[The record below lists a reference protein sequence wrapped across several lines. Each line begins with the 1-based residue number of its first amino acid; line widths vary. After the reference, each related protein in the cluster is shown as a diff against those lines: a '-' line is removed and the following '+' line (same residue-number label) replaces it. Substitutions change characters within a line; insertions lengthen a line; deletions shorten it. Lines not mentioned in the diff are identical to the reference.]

1 MKPLLLIGLLLL
13 ASLTQGAADGAAPP
27 DPTLFTYRQQMGSH
41 LPLQSVLQDADGSP
55 VRLGDLAHDMPMIL
69 VLGYFHCPNLC
80 GIVRADLFR
89 ALGATG
95 LRAGRD
101 YVLAVLSIDPT
112 ETSSDATTAKAQD
125 VGTYELPG
133 ADESWHY
140 LTASADNI
148 QSVADAVGFR
158 DQLDQETK
166 LFIHPAGIVFVTPG
180 GTVSSYLLGVGYRP
194 VDIRSSLERANAGD
208 IAAAASPVLLLCFH
222 FDATTGR
229 YTLDIIK
236 LLRLAGILTVVVIAG
251 TLFLL
256 FRQEGSRA

>member
-1 MKPLLLIGLLLL
+1 MKRLVLALLVA
-13 ASLTQGAADGAAPP
+13 ASLTQGAAFAAAPP
-27 DPTLFTYRQQMGSH
+27 DPALFAYRQRTGSH
-41 LPLQSVLQDADGSP
+41 LPLNSVLRDADGGL
-55 VRLGDLAHDMPMIL
+55 VRLGDLSHGVPMIL
-69 VLGYFHCPNLC
+69 MLAYFHCPNLC
-80 GIVRADLFR
+80 GIVRADLLH

-125 VGTYELPG
+125 VWTYELPG

-140 LTASADNI
+140 LTGSADSI
-148 QSVADAVGFR
+148 QAVADSIGFR
-158 DQLDQETK
+158 DRLDQETK
-166 LFIHPAGIVFVTPG
+166 LFIHPAGIVFVTPA
-180 GTVSSYLLGVGYRP
+180 GTVSSYLLGVGYTP
-194 VDIRSSLERANAGD
+194 VDIRSALERADAGD

-222 FDATTGR
+222 FDSTTGR

-236 LLRLAGILTVVVIAG
+236 LLRLAGILTVAVIAG

-256 FRQEGSRA
+256 FRQERGQA